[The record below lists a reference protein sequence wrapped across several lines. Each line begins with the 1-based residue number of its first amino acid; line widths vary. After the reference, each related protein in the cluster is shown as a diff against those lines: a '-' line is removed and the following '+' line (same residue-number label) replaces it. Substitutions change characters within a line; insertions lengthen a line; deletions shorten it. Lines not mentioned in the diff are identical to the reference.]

1 MRRFFLIILLANSF
15 FSFADYYKPE
25 DPEYQK
31 AKNSGEEK
39 AVSEV
44 KPLQQK
50 NTELYYLIQKLI
62 QNINEQGQEYK
73 KLDKE
78 LRKEKEE
85 MPKEFYKNNFDSDS
99 EGPSS
104 EGAPI
109 EASVANT
116 FKREGI
122 LYEGWLLKKQ
132 GGKKKWINR
141 WVVLT
146 RERLAYYNNEGKEIC
161 INQVPKS
168 KFKLITLRH
177 EETLDINMSG
187 PSPRMWHFKAQD
199 EKTKNFW
206 LGKFKIFKPSKEES
220 ARRKSEAEKLE
231 KEEELERI
239 EKAAMISSLEKEIE
253 KIIKNEEFY
262 IEEINKIRNSIGR
275 LKGGLSNFM
284 RVFFNYSEEE

>member
-1 MRRFFLIILLANSF
+1 
-15 FSFADYYKPE
+15 
-25 DPEYQK
+25 
-31 AKNSGEEK
+31 
-39 AVSEV
+39 
-44 KPLQQK
+44 
-50 NTELYYLIQKLI
+50 
-62 QNINEQGQEYK
+62 
-73 KLDKE
+73 
-78 LRKEKEE
+78 

-109 EASVANT
+109 EPSVANT

-146 RERLAYYNNEGKEIC
+146 RERLAYYNNAEKEIC

-231 KEEELERI
+231 KEEELARI
-239 EKAAMISSLEKEIE
+239 EKAAMMFSLEQEIK
-253 KIIKNEEFY
+253 KIIKNEQFY
-262 IEEINKIRNSIGR
+262 IEEIDKIKNSIGR
-275 LKGGLSNFM
+275 LKGGLSNSI
-284 RVFFNYSEEE
+284 RVFFNYSEKE